1 MEELFSV
8 MQFMLKER
16 EGRREEKLFTSIY
29 FVFWISKFHYVAG
42 CFPVSAFSVSG
53 KADVTAAGAITLI
66 CSTGGEKKKFCSD
79 FLPLFKKISHLALFW
94 ACQQKR

>member
-8 MQFMLKER
+8 MRFILKKKRGGGE
-16 EGRREEKLFTSIY
+16 REEKLFTSIY

-53 KADVTAAGAITLI
+53 KADVAAAITLI
-66 CSTGGEKKKFCSD
+66 CSTRKKKKNK
-79 FLPLFKKISHLALFW
+79 LY
-94 ACQQKR
+94 